1 MMTDGWVKKGKTA
14 PMKTILFLLGELDD
28 DDIDWM
34 IENGSR
40 QEIVA
45 GTVLIHEGQP
55 ISNLFVV
62 LEGTLSVTTDAVQ
75 GQEIANLLSGDIVGE
90 MSFVDTRPPSATV
103 TAKEDSLVLAVN
115 RQQLAMRLRLD
126 VGFAAR
132 FYRAIAISLSSR
144 LRVTVK
150 QLNNNLVL
158 PASDDSELPVEE
170 LSTDAL
176 ESMALA
182 NTRLDWLLRRLKE
195 GEQMLE

>member
-1 MMTDGWVKKGKTA
+1 MADGWVKKGKTA

-40 QEIVA
+40 QEIAA

-62 LEGTLSVTTDAVQ
+62 LEGTLSVTTNAVQ

-103 TAKEDSLVLAVN
+103 MAKEDSLVLAVN

-158 PASDDSELPVEE
+158 PTAEESELPVEE